1 MADELESSVADEN
14 EAPGAEVETPEGE
27 VGEQESAAGGPAGA
41 RTATATDP
49 ETAALESK
57 INADPVLSAKI
68 ALADA
73 ERAKGNGDRADALY
87 NEITKELGYVNP
99 DESVPVS
106 PLVAPA
112 AQVDTEA
119 ETARYNLFKH
129 NVERELVRYETEHAN
144 LTAQKQ
150 NVINAYNAQISNL
163 MADPVDGG
171 GGLSKDMAQKLAN
184 QAWGQ
189 QYDTIEAK
197 INQAATNYQLE
208 QTKDSHMRLID
219 ANCAASPKLAAVKA
233 SYAEAAYQGKID
245 ITKSPAVQLQQLE
258 ALGVKVPRGT
268 ANANTITR
276 STMDKLKGLKSPLS
290 AGKIGS
296 NAAPSVRG
304 NEHGANKSALD
315 YFAGLTGRKFA

>member
-27 VGEQESAAGGPAGA
+27 TTETPAAPVAA
-41 RTATATDP
+41 PDP

-106 PLVAPA
+106 PLVAPV

-119 ETARYNLFKH
+119 ETARYNVFKH
-129 NVERELVRYETEHAN
+129 NIERELVRYETEHAN

-290 AGKIGS
+290 AGKVGS
-296 NAAPSVRG
+296 NAAPAVRG